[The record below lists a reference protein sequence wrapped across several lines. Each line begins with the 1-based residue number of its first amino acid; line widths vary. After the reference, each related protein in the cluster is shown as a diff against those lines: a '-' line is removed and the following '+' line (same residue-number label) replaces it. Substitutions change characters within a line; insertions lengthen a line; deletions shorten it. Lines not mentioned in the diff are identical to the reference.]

1 MRLRSIKPH
10 LLILL
15 LLMSVILAACDTLTS
30 PDETE
35 ESTFEGAPEVII
47 ASPLNGDTYQEGV
60 GINIL
65 LRVDNAGPD
74 VARIAIEVDGQI
86 IGEAVLPN
94 PAGDPSFTVNNGWPA
109 TGEGAHTITAIASR
123 SDGTVSEEA
132 SVTINVVALEMAD
145 SSDDDMETDDDDM
158 ATDIPMPTDDPAD
171 EDIDNDSDTSTDND
185 DSTSSDDDTDS
196 SQQAVAT
203 VAPTNVPATQAPT
216 NTSVPPTSSRPQVTV
231 RTGANV
237 RRGPG
242 LVFDPPIG
250 SLGAG
255 AQANILAVNNAGTW
269 YRIEYYN
276 GDAWISSLVVDV
288 TGDAASLPREA
299 GPATPV
305 PPTPV
310 PPTNTPPPAS
320 NVDLFIDAAQSSFVP
335 SFVCAQASQITIT
348 VVNAGSGTSTG
359 TNILIQDIQP
369 DGTVGATTETVIGA
383 LGANESQTVTAALT
397 VSTFVSESHTF
408 RARVDGNN
416 SVAESNENNNEW
428 TEIYILEPGSC

>member
-1 MRLRSIKPH
+1 MQPRSILSAAQAR
-10 LLILL
+10 LLVLL
-15 LLMSVILAACDTLTS
+15 LLMSAILAACDLIAS
-30 PDETE
+30 PDTE
-35 ESTFEGAPEVII
+35 DDTSFEGAPEVII

-74 VARIAIEVDGQI
+74 IARIAIEVDGQI
-86 IGEAVLPN
+86 IGEAILPN
-94 PAGDPSFTVNNGWPA
+94 PNGDPSFTVNNGWPA
-109 TGEGAHTITAIASR
+109 TGEGAHTITAVASR

-132 SVTINVVALEMAD
+132 SVSINVVAAAI
-145 SSDDDMETDDDDM
+145 SPSDDDV
-158 ATDIPMPTDDPAD
+158 ATDIPTPTVDDLTDVPTQTT
-171 EDIDNDSDTSTDND
+171 SDTN
-185 DSTSSDDDTDS
+185 
-196 SQQAVAT
+196 SQATAT
-203 VAPTNVPATQAPT
+203 VAPTTAPATQAQPS
-216 NTSVPPTSSRPQVTV
+216 NTPVPPTASRPQVTV

-242 LVFDPPIG
+242 LVFDPPVG

-255 AQANILAVNNAGTW
+255 ATANILALNNAGTW

-276 GDAWISSLVVDV
+276 GDAWISALVVDV
-288 TGDAASLPREA
+288 TGNTASLPREA
-299 GPATPV
+299 GPATPI
-305 PPTPV
+305 PATPV

-348 VVNAGSGTSTG
+348 VVNSGTGTSTG

-369 DGTVGATTETVIGA
+369 NGTVGATTETVIGA
-383 LGANESQTVTAALT
+383 LGPNQSQTATAALT
-397 VSTFVSESHTF
+397 VTTFISEAHTF

-428 TEIYILEPGSC
+428 TEIYILEPGGC